1 MVLWQ
6 NSSQKGFQVNKMDQE
21 FCLRWNNHPT
31 NLTDVLSDLLQR
43 EALVDVTLACD
54 GKTFKAHQTIL
65 SACSPYFENIF
76 LQNKVPHPIIF
87 LRDVDYREMK
97 ALLHFM
103 YKGEVNVSQNLL
115 PMFLKTAEALQVRGL
130 TDSYNARRP
139 EESTS
144 RGTNSRGSTPVR
156 SMEVRNDTPPPEKRK
171 RKSSSSG
178 DISISGAGPSERFHS
193 NAQPSSQMSFKTSP
207 SLLSNTPAL
216 NPVLPSPTDVEDV
229 LDASPPPQQTAPIK
243 QEMDDFHGMPPT
255 SGRRNSSESTGFTT
269 ASVGDWG
276 MVGMDV
282 TGGADL
288 TSVATSQ
295 VDLEADYSK
304 GHLHYLV
311 SKKKVD
317 VPVPIS
323 SCSSFSS
330 FDTSSHNSN
339 CASTSNNLRSYSKNI
354 RKYLPVPALM
364 STSQAQVQGVDVQ
377 PVNQAQFQERSAQTF
392 QPSHGPSVSN
402 QQSHQ
407 TNMQILSRALAPIS
421 RQDSVIQS
429 PQGSSAMSIA
439 GSSGSQRKGGRFR
452 AGWLESYVWLQYDEQ
467 LNIMYCKYCRKWSKS
482 VPDIR
487 TSFAEGNGNFRL
499 EIVNHHDKC
508 KAHRLCMEK
517 EEDSITR
524 NDTSY
529 L

>member
-1 MVLWQ
+1 MSQQISRQCLETFKFMCLCGAVSVLLWILCAQ
-6 NSSQKGFQVNKMDQE
+6 GFQVNKMDQE

-243 QEMDDFHGMPPT
+243 QEMDDFHGMPPVVSGGPLFNADDLSNMSQHGGLDASDAEPGGGSAADSLDALDEQPMQHRYRPRPART
-255 SGRRNSSESTGFTT
+255 SYKSSSYKDMFERVPPLTVADREKWRCRQCGKEVSNPWHHSHTHRQERFYCPQCGNSYNRIDSLKAHYRSAHTGP
-269 ASVGDWG
+269 
-276 MVGMDV
+276 
-282 TGGADL
+282 GAAL
-288 TSVATSQ
+288 HPGLQAGPQ
-295 VDLEADYSK
+295 
-304 GHLHYLV
+304 HLPPLPLPHAAAAHGA
-311 SKKKVD
+311 
-317 VPVPIS
+317 PPN
-323 SCSSFSS
+323 
-330 FDTSSHNSN
+330 HNS
-339 CASTSNNLRSYSKNI
+339 
-354 RKYLPVPALM
+354 
-364 STSQAQVQGVDVQ
+364 
-377 PVNQAQFQERSAQTF
+377 
-392 QPSHGPSVSN
+392 H
-402 QQSHQ
+402 
-407 TNMQILSRALAPIS
+407 
-421 RQDSVIQS
+421 
-429 PQGSSAMSIA
+429 
-439 GSSGSQRKGGRFR
+439 
-452 AGWLESYVWLQYDEQ
+452 
-467 LNIMYCKYCRKWSKS
+467 
-482 VPDIR
+482 
-487 TSFAEGNGNFRL
+487 
-499 EIVNHHDKC
+499 
-508 KAHRLCMEK
+508 
-517 EEDSITR
+517 
-524 NDTSY
+524 
-529 L
+529 

>member
-1 MVLWQ
+1 MSQQISRQCLETFKFMCLCGAVSVLLWILCAQ
-6 NSSQKGFQVNKMDQE
+6 GFQVNKMDQE

-243 QEMDDFHGMPPT
+243 QEMDDFHGMPPVVSGGPLFNADDLSNMSQHGGLDASDAEPGGGSAADSLDALDGSKVWHMRLT
-255 SGRRNSSESTGFTT
+255 FERIQGVANNLHRCRLCGKVVTHVRNHYHVHFPGRFECPLCHATYTRSDNLRTHCRFKHPLFNPDLNKFLARPPTGSLPSPSPSPGQSAGAQDLATTSRGGGGGGSGGGGGGGGGSGRSSS
-269 ASVGDWG
+269 S
-276 MVGMDV
+276 
-282 TGGADL
+282 L
-288 TSVATSQ
+288 R
-295 VDLEADYSK
+295 DLELKHFGDMMGERDRDGEDASDK
-304 GHLHYLV
+304 
-311 SKKKVD
+311 
-317 VPVPIS
+317 S
-323 SCSSFSS
+323 S
-330 FDTSSHNSN
+330 
-339 CASTSNNLRSYSKNI
+339 
-354 RKYLPVPALM
+354 
-364 STSQAQVQGVDVQ
+364 
-377 PVNQAQFQERSAQTF
+377 
-392 QPSHGPSVSN
+392 
-402 QQSHQ
+402 
-407 TNMQILSRALAPIS
+407 
-421 RQDSVIQS
+421 
-429 PQGSSAMSIA
+429 
-439 GSSGSQRKGGRFR
+439 
-452 AGWLESYVWLQYDEQ
+452 
-467 LNIMYCKYCRKWSKS
+467 
-482 VPDIR
+482 
-487 TSFAEGNGNFRL
+487 
-499 EIVNHHDKC
+499 
-508 KAHRLCMEK
+508 
-517 EEDSITR
+517 
-524 NDTSY
+524 
-529 L
+529 

>member
-1 MVLWQ
+1 
-6 NSSQKGFQVNKMDQE
+6 MDQE

-156 SMEVRNDTPPPEKRK
+156 SVEVRNDTPPPEKTRK
-171 RKSSSSG
+171 RKLSSSG
-178 DISISGAGPSERFHS
+178 DLSISGAGPSERFHS
-193 NAQPSSQMSFKTSP
+193 NAQPSPQMSFKTSP
-207 SLLSNTPAL
+207 SLLSTSA
-216 NPVLPSPTDVEDV
+216 PVLPSPTEVDDV
-229 LDASPPPQQTAPIK
+229 LDVSPPPHQSAAPIK
-243 QEMDDFHGMPPT
+243 QELDDFHGMPST
-255 SGRRNSSESTGFTT
+255 SGRRKSSESAGLTT
-269 ASVGDWG
+269 ASVGDWC
-276 MVGMDV
+276 MVGLDM
-282 TGGADL
+282 TGGGGIA
-288 TSVATSQ
+288 SVATSQ
-295 VDLEADYSK
+295 AALESDYSK

-317 VPVPIS
+317 RVPVPGLS
-323 SCSSFSS
+323 PNSL
-330 FDTSSHNSN
+330 DTVPHNSN
-339 CASTSNNLRSYSKNI
+339 SASTSNMRTHSKPLRKFQ
-354 RKYLPVPALM
+354 PVPALM
-364 STSQAQVQGVDVQ
+364 STTQAQMQASVDLQALNQVQ
-377 PVNQAQFQERSAQTF
+377 NQDGPIQQFQVHGQSLMV
-392 QPSHGPSVSN
+392 SHHHL
-402 QQSHQ
+402 QQSHIPNQ
-407 TNMQILSRALAPIS
+407 TQTQGQVS

-429 PQGSSAMSIA
+429 PQGYSGTPMA
-439 GSSGSQRKGGRFR
+439 GASGGQRKGGRFR
-452 AGWLESYVWLQYDEQ
+452 AGWLESYVWLQYDEH
-467 LNIMYCKYCRKWSKS
+467 LNIMFCKYCRKWSKS

-508 KAHRLCMEK
+508 KAHRLCMER

>member
-1 MVLWQ
+1 MSQQISRQCLETFKFMCLCGAVSVLLWILCAQ
-6 NSSQKGFQVNKMDQE
+6 GFQVNKMDQE

-243 QEMDDFHGMPPT
+243 QEMDDFHGMPPVV
-255 SGRRNSSESTGFTT
+255 SGGPLFNADDLSNMSQHGGLDASDAEPGGGSAADSLDALDGVAHSSSTNELSHKLFFERLPNGLIMCKICGRAVSHMKNHFTT
-269 ASVGDWG
+269 HSNERAQCPVCFVYRSRPDNLKRH
-276 MVGMDV
+276 MK
-282 TGGADL
+282 TAHP
-288 TSVATSQ
+288 
-295 VDLEADYSK
+295 DY
-304 GHLHYLV
+304 
-311 SKKKVD
+311 
-317 VPVPIS
+317 
-323 SCSSFSS
+323 
-330 FDTSSHNSN
+330 
-339 CASTSNNLRSYSKNI
+339 
-354 RKYLPVPALM
+354 
-364 STSQAQVQGVDVQ
+364 
-377 PVNQAQFQERSAQTF
+377 
-392 QPSHGPSVSN
+392 
-402 QQSHQ
+402 
-407 TNMQILSRALAPIS
+407 
-421 RQDSVIQS
+421 
-429 PQGSSAMSIA
+429 
-439 GSSGSQRKGGRFR
+439 
-452 AGWLESYVWLQYDEQ
+452 Q
-467 LNIMYCKYCRKWSKS
+467 LYQ
-482 VPDIR
+482 
-487 TSFAEGNGNFRL
+487 
-499 EIVNHHDKC
+499 
-508 KAHRLCMEK
+508 
-517 EEDSITR
+517 
-524 NDTSY
+524 
-529 L
+529 

>member
-1 MVLWQ
+1 MSQQISRQCLETFKFMCLCGAVSVLLWILCAQ
-6 NSSQKGFQVNKMDQE
+6 GFQVNKMDQE

-243 QEMDDFHGMPPT
+243 QEMDDFHGMPPVV
-255 SGRRNSSESTGFTT
+255 SGGPLFNADDLSNMSQHGGLDASDAEPGGGSAADSLDALDGSSLRSENIFVPDAQVPGTYFCTVCSKAVRNKWHHMQVHFPGVHKCTICEAVYTRVDKLKAHLRRTH
-269 ASVGDWG
+269 
-276 MVGMDV
+276 GMDLMRRYERF
-282 TGGADL
+282 AP
-288 TSVATSQ
+288 AEPYQ
-295 VDLEADYSK
+295 F
-304 GHLHYLV
+304 H
-311 SKKKVD
+311 
-317 VPVPIS
+317 
-323 SCSSFSS
+323 
-330 FDTSSHNSN
+330 FDNT
-339 CASTSNNLRSYSKNI
+339 
-354 RKYLPVPALM
+354 
-364 STSQAQVQGVDVQ
+364 
-377 PVNQAQFQERSAQTF
+377 
-392 QPSHGPSVSN
+392 
-402 QQSHQ
+402 
-407 TNMQILSRALAPIS
+407 
-421 RQDSVIQS
+421 
-429 PQGSSAMSIA
+429 
-439 GSSGSQRKGGRFR
+439 
-452 AGWLESYVWLQYDEQ
+452 
-467 LNIMYCKYCRKWSKS
+467 
-482 VPDIR
+482 
-487 TSFAEGNGNFRL
+487 
-499 EIVNHHDKC
+499 
-508 KAHRLCMEK
+508 
-517 EEDSITR
+517 
-524 NDTSY
+524 
-529 L
+529 